1 MTVSSFES
9 PSTAPESVVRIQ
21 ELSKSYGHFK
31 ALEKVSLQ
39 VHGGDCML
47 LLGAN
52 GAGKSTLL
60 KLVSGLSRP
69 SAGRICVEGID
80 IKELPAEARR
90 RIGFLSH
97 APQLYSELSAR
108 ENLRFFG
115 RLFGVEDL
123 EARVNDILELVE
135 LRHRANDLVRNFSRG
150 MQQRV
155 SIAKAFLHRP
165 SLILLDEPHS
175 GLDPYAAGVLN
186 RLFEQFHAEG
196 RTLIIATHN
205 LEQPLRFAN
214 RLAILRRGCLAHQE
228 NTQSISSQELHQL
241 FERYR

>member
-1 MTVSSFES
+1 MKLPAAAEAVI
-9 PSTAPESVVRIQ
+9 RI
-21 ELSKSYGHFK
+21 EGLSKSYGHFK
-31 ALEKVSLQ
+31 ALERIDLQ
-39 VHGGDCML
+39 VDGGDCIL

-60 KLVSGLSRP
+60 RLVSGLSRP
-69 SAGRICVEGID
+69 SAGRIFVEGMD
-80 IKELPAEARR
+80 LKELPAEVRR

-97 APQLYSELSAR
+97 APQLYGELSAR

-115 RLFGVEDL
+115 RLFDVQDL
-123 EARVNDILELVE
+123 ESRVDEVLDLVE

-186 RLFEQFHAEG
+186 HLFEQFHAEG
-196 RTLIIATHN
+196 RTLVIATHN
-205 LEQPLRFAN
+205 LDQPLPFAN

-228 NTQSISSQELHQL
+228 SIQGISSQELHRL
-241 FERYR
+241 FEQYR